1 MISVSPSTFAVA
13 NGQVRPKSH
22 LARGYVALNKSY
34 VARNVVFESL
44 EMLSYVARNF
54 IVVNNILTSFSRLFR
69 FIKSERTRYI
79 THLYL
84 LFRVSIA

>member
-44 EMLSYVARNF
+44 EMLSCVTRNF
-54 IVVNNILTSFSRLFR
+54 IMFNNIRTSFSRL
-69 FIKSERTRYI
+69 
-79 THLYL
+79 
-84 LFRVSIA
+84 VSFH